1 MKERANA
8 AFTNLQQN
16 SYEMSILR
24 RRLESQIS
32 FILDNNNDN
41 NNDKYQEF
49 YRILELVKVG
59 EMVLHELSDKIEST
73 RLLEEFIRIIEG
85 AATSIGEIK
94 DDIEQIIPIAESAL
108 QDIHDAIT
116 KISIGIVP
124 ELEQET
130 ERAILTEVMTII
142 ASKNEK
148 EATAMTTNF
157 VTNVEPKNEESSP
170 A

>member
-1 MKERANA
+1 M
-8 AFTNLQQN
+8 
-16 SYEMSILR
+16 LR

-41 NNDKYQEF
+41 NNDRYQEF

-59 EMVLHELSDKIEST
+59 EMVLFELSYKIEST

-124 ELEQET
+124 ELEQEA

>member
-16 SYEMSILR
+16 SYEMSMLR

-41 NNDKYQEF
+41 NNDRYQEF

-108 QDIHDAIT
+108 QDIQDAIT

>member
-16 SYEMSILR
+16 SYEMSMLR

-41 NNDKYQEF
+41 NNDRYQEF